1 MCGVNGIEQF
11 VWRVSP
17 MWIVLRCRCSVG
29 VTIGARCMKEDQ
41 EVDMFAVETRTKS
54 AQLGKYISCVKG

>member
-1 MCGVNGIEQF
+1 
-11 VWRVSP
+11 
-17 MWIVLRCRCSVG
+17 MWIVLRCRSSVG